1 MSAASTRLDWLV
13 FLALGL
19 MWGSSYLF
27 IKIGVETITPL
38 TLVALRLAVGA
49 AVLAAV
55 VLIARE
61 PLPRT
66 PRIYGH
72 LLVMSILNIVL
83 PFSLITWAELTVPSS
98 LAAILTAIVPLVV
111 IVIAAVAL
119 RDEPITAN
127 RLIGLAIGF
136 GGVIVLVG
144 PGALA
149 AGADLPAQLAL
160 IGASA
165 SYALAAVYARRTVT
179 RLRPMVAAAVQV
191 SFALALSV
199 GLALVLERPFELE
212 LGPSGL
218 VAVVWLGVLGSGFAY
233 LAFFRLIRSWGAT
246 RTSAVAYILPVVGI
260 VMGVLFA
267 GEVVDVRILAG
278 TGLVI
283 GGIALVNARPG
294 AATVRLDPGIKPE
307 PAPLD
312 R

>member
-1 MSAASTRLDWLV
+1 M
-13 FLALGL
+13 
-19 MWGSSYLF
+19 
-27 IKIGVETITPL
+27 P
-38 TLVALRLAVGA
+38 
-49 AVLAAV
+49 
-55 VLIARE
+55 
-61 PLPRT
+61 PR
-66 PRIYGH
+66 G
-72 LLVMSILNIVL
+72 
-83 PFSLITWAELTVPSS
+83 
-98 LAAILTAIVPLVV
+98 
-111 IVIAAVAL
+111 
-119 RDEPITAN
+119 
-127 RLIGLAIGF
+127 GLATKA
-136 GGVIVLVG
+136 
-144 PGALA
+144 P
-149 AGADLPAQLAL
+149 
-160 IGASA
+160 
-165 SYALAAVYARRTVT
+165 YAVAAVYARRTVT
-179 RLRPMVAAAVQV
+179 GLRPMVAAAVQV
-191 SFALALSV
+191 SFALALSA